1 MKFVLI
7 KNKIQKQKTTASQR
21 GFVALFSVL
30 VSSILL
36 LMALSIAG
44 IAYKEQLLSVN
55 AKSSQY
61 SFVAADTGM
70 ECALYNDVKLQWF
83 TSTNSPASIMCG
95 GDSVEMLGDIS
106 GTTLFVYK
114 LPVEANVNG
123 NIVPGCAIFSIDKDY
138 DYLNADGSTT
148 NSTKIDSRGY
158 NVLCSNIEY
167 GLGGSTTLTF
177 LNGAGARAVE
187 RYLSAL
193 YSNGN

>member
-1 MKFVLI
+1 MHINMKLPSN
-7 KNKIQKQKTTASQR
+7 KNEK

-36 LMALSIAG
+36 LMALSISG

-70 ECALYNDVKLQWF
+70 ECALYYDVKQQWF
-83 TSTNSPASIMCG
+83 TSTNSLANIECG
-95 GDSVEMLGDIS
+95 GSPVQLLGDIS
-106 GTTLFVYK
+106 GPTLFVYK

-123 NIVPGCAIFSIDKDY
+123 NTVPGCAIFSIDKDY
-138 DYLNADGSTT
+138 DYVNSDGTIT

-167 GLGGSTTLTF
+167 GTGGSTILQF
-177 LNGAGARAVE
+177 LNGSGARAVE
-187 RYLSAL
+187 RFLSAL